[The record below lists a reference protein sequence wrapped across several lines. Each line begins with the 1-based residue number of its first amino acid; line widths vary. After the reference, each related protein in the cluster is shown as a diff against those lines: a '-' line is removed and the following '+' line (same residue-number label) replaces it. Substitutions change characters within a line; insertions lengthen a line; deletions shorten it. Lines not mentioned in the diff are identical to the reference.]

1 MSHQPLAG
9 LPESFSKPWFIVQDD
24 MCKGFNKPWF
34 IVCAGIYASSKLQLG
49 ICIHS
54 NIHLRP
60 KVLLRASVIILW

>member
-9 LPESFSKPWFIVQDD
+9 LPESF
-24 MCKGFNKPWF
+24 NKPWF
-34 IVCAGIYASSKLQLG
+34 IVHAGIYASSKLG